1 MKPDLSVIIP
11 LRGRAGGKTRLAER
25 FTPRQRETLV
35 RHMAETVLDAV
46 IDSKAA
52 SQIVLV
58 TRDPIF
64 AQEVIGNRTG
74 VRIVHQPARFPG
86 LIGALDFGREAATST
101 TTLVLFA
108 DLPLI
113 QAADVRAVATSPGK
127 VVVVP
132 DRHRSGTNGVLV
144 REDPDGEF
152 RYQFGED
159 SFRKHLD
166 EAGRLWWDCTE
177 VVRPGT
183 AIDLDTIGDWL
194 ELPERL
200 RDELI
205 ETGKTDAGD
214 PRRVTVSAS
223 ES

>member
-1 MKPDLSVIIP
+1 
-11 LRGRAGGKTRLAER
+11 
-25 FTPRQRETLV
+25 
-35 RHMAETVLDAV
+35 V
-46 IDSKAA
+46 IDSKVT

-64 AQEVIGNRTG
+64 SQEVIGNRTG

-86 LIGALDFGREAATST
+86 LIGALEFGRDAATST
-101 TTLVLFA
+101 NTLVLFA

-113 QAADVRAVATSPGK
+113 SSADVRAIAASAGR

-132 DRHRSGTNGVLV
+132 DRHREGTNGVLV

-152 RYQFGED
+152 RYQFGEG
-159 SFRKHLD
+159 SYRKHLA
-166 EAGRLWWDCTE
+166 EADRLWWDCAE
-177 VVRPGT
+177 VIREGT
-183 AIDLDTIGDWL
+183 SIDLDTIGDWL

-205 ETGKTDAGD
+205 ESGKTIAGD
-214 PRRVTVSAS
+214 PRHATVSAS